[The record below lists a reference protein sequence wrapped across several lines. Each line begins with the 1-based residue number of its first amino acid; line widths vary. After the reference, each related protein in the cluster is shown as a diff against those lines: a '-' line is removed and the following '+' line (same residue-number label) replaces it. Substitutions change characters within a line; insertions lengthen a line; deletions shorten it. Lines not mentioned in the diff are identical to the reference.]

1 MLQEN
6 KYYIFVS
13 NNNQNI
19 EFKCFTNENNFIR
32 PKNTIFI
39 NSSYYI
45 YDLEPN
51 IKVFLYCTIKEFEEF
66 YKNRVNFKIDIKN
79 VPFIMEIYKE
89 SISDNSCD
97 GFDIKEATKIK
108 KFLLS

>member
-6 KYYIFVS
+6 KYYIFVDK
-13 NNNQNI
+13 NKTNI
-19 EFKCFTNENNFIR
+19 EFKKFINENDFIK
-32 PKNTIFI
+32 PNNTIFI

-51 IKVFLYCTIKEFEEF
+51 IKIFFYCTNKEFEKF
-66 YKNRVNFKIDIKN
+66 YKTVNFKINIKN

-89 SISDNSCD
+89 SISDISCD
-97 GFDIKEATKIK
+97 GFTIEDAKKIK
-108 KFLLS
+108 KFLLP